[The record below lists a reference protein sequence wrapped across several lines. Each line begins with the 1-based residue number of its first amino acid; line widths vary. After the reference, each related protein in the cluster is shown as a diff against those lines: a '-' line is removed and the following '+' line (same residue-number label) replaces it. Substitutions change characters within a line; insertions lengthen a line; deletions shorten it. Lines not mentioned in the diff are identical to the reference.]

1 MKDEL
6 LISKVTK
13 LVNQYDETITPKS
26 IHIDSKESLEL
37 DSVDLTNFILD
48 LEKEFNIEIADK
60 DYEKFSNFKV
70 LLKMLKGKNI

>member
-37 DSVDLTNFILD
+37 DSVDLTNFIFD
-48 LEKEFNIEIADK
+48 LEIFLSSLEIKSAT
-60 DYEKFSNFKV
+60 V
-70 LLKMLKGKNI
+70 